1 MPEQSKLKYIFLELI
16 RHLPYSIFGI
26 SLGLIFMGILTFLAI
41 LLRAEDLIPR
51 ASEELFHVFHPSH
64 ILFSSVATTAMF
76 WKHEKRLIKA
86 IIVGFTGSVGICS
99 LSDIVFPY
107 FGGTLLGAQM
117 HIHICIIETP
127 GLVLPFAV
135 TGVVAGLVAN
145 QSFERTFE
153 YSHSMHVF
161 LSSMASILYLLS
173 FGIVDWIHLLGQV
186 FVITIAAVMIPCCAS
201 DIVFPLACAHRNCD
215 HA

>member
-1 MPEQSKLKYIFLELI
+1 MPEQSKLKYILSELI

-41 LLRAEDLIPR
+41 LVRAEDLIPR

-64 ILFSSVATTAMF
+64 ILFSAVATTAMF

-86 IIVGFTGSVGICS
+86 IIVGFVGSVGICS

-107 FGGTLLGAQM
+107 IGGTLLGAQM
-117 HIHICIIETP
+117 RIHICVIETP

-135 TGVVAGLVAN
+135 TGILAGIVAN
-145 QSFERTFE
+145 QSFERAFE

-186 FVITIAAVMIPCCAS
+186 FVITIAAVMIPCCTS